1 MKLIFTRHFN
11 KVILAA
17 MLMLVSFSALHSQS
31 SVARQWN
38 ECQLNCIRKY
48 FAKPTVHARHLF
60 HCSVVMYDA
69 WAVYNEEATPFFL
82 GNTWGNYTCPFDGI
96 PMPADGDLLAAQ
108 EKAISYAMYRTLW
121 NRYTIFAPGANLLT
135 IQGFINAQMTALGY
149 DPAITSTD
157 YSDGDPAKLG
167 NYIAAKMQEFALQDG
182 SNQQLNYA
190 NQYYQPINGQISP
203 LLPGNPNVTDPN
215 RWQALVLN
223 QCIDQNGIPIECPPG
238 TGAPALSH
246 EWGNVVPFALT
257 EDQSDVYQRDGHDWK
272 VYLDPGAPPYLDTT
286 LQTGLDES
294 FFKWGYVMNIIW
306 HSFHD
311 NNDGVMIDASPNNI
325 GGLNITSAAQLPH
338 TFEEYQ
344 AFYDMFN
351 GGVNDPGH
359 GINPVTGEPY
369 EVQMVPRS
377 DFTRVLSQY
386 WADGPASETPPG
398 HWFKLFNE
406 VADHPMLEKR
416 WMGEGDLLSNLEWDV
431 RGYFALGGGIHD
443 AAVACWS
450 AKGYYDYTRPIMA
463 IRWMGSK
470 GQSTDP
476 MLPSYHP
483 AGLPLIPGYIELVEE
498 GDELAGTNNEH
509 VNKIKIYS
517 WRGPFAGTGI
527 DGAGW
532 LLAENWWTYQTAGFV
547 TPPFAG
553 YYSGHSTYS
562 RTGAEIMTLITGDE
576 YFPGGYSEFVAE
588 AGEYLI
594 ADEGPSVTVKLQW
607 ATYRDASDQCSV
619 SRIYGGLHP
628 PQDDIPGREVGMIVG
643 PQCFN
648 KANELMTQDPPR
660 VDEITFSSE
669 LINDALAGSNW
680 SVTIVFDEPMNPLI
694 TPQLT
699 FVGSDVSSTFIVDGG
714 QWTDVD
720 TYVAD
725 FMIADANVTID
736 DLHISVAGAQDIN
749 GVNNLPGISTEVL
762 VDTQN
767 PGVVGYFTN
776 NLPVAI
782 TDAEVEVPLQLTVS
796 FSFTE
801 PMNPD
806 VLPVI
811 TFTGDDASATLQF
824 DAASS
829 SWTDNN
835 TVFNAV
841 FNAID
846 NNEEFDN
853 VDIESAAGVDVN
865 GNVQLI
871 FGIDN
876 LVIIDTRNPT
886 VEGVALSAT
895 EISDADAGT
904 ELQLEFTFDETV
916 NINDTPSISFP
927 EGGVMSSLWFNESAS
942 GWVDEFTY
950 SAIYFITDADV
961 DVSDVDI
968 AQMGVKDEHGN
979 LQVNFSATNVL
990 NIDTHNP
997 QVISVNA
1004 NAEVISDQLDGDNF
1018 MLDFDF
1024 DDSMDMTVV
1033 PGITFSGGDPLAN
1046 TLTLDI
1052 MASEWIDSDTYRAV
1066 YFIEDAN
1073 EEVLSLAVSLVS
1085 AVDDAGNSQN
1095 LEFFGF
1101 DVFDIDTKN
1110 PEIIT
1115 ASANT
1120 YNVTSANQGD
1130 NGFTILVIYDEV
1142 MDENTSPVVTFPNQM
1157 PSLTVNND
1165 GSGWLSPTTYKACFD
1180 VPQDLTSM
1188 ADIDVE
1194 ISSSAMDAAGNISS
1208 EAFLDEFFD
1217 VNVIVSVAESS
1228 TDRSFVV
1235 YPNPTSIGQSLNVE
1249 WSEMPAEL
1257 DVRVFNNMGQ
1267 LVSNTFSKVS
1277 GAQRIQ
1283 IDTNGLSQGMYH
1295 VQINSSLGTNLFTV
1309 SVLR

>member
-1 MKLIFTRHFN
+1 MNKTFTKTLLRTIMISGFIALN
-11 KVILAA
+11 S
-17 MLMLVSFSALHSQS
+17 LMAFSQQ

-69 WAVYNEEATPFFL
+69 WAVYDDEATPFFL
-82 GNTWGNYTCPFDGI
+82 GNTWGSFTCPFDGI
-96 PMPADGDLLAAQ
+96 PMPADGDLVAAQ

-135 IQGFINAQMTALGY
+135 IQGYINAQMTALGY

-182 SNQQLNYA
+182 SNQQSNYA
-190 NQYYQPINGQISP
+190 NLYYQPINGQISP
-203 LLPGNPNVTDPN
+203 LLPGNPNVVDPN

-223 QCIDQNGIPIECPPG
+223 QCIDQNGIPVECPPG

-257 EDQSDVYQRDGHDWK
+257 EDQSDVYERDGHDWK

-311 NNDGVMIDASPNNI
+311 NDDGVMIDASPNNI
-325 GGLNITSAAQLPH
+325 GGLNITSADQLPH

-351 GGVNDPGH
+351 GGVHDPGH
-359 GINPVTGEPY
+359 DINPVTGEPY

-416 WMGEGDLLSNLEWDV
+416 WMGEGDVLSNLEWDV

-463 IRWMGSK
+463 IRWMGTK

-498 GDELAGTNNEH
+498 GDELAGANNEH
-509 VNKIKIYS
+509 VNKIKVFS

-648 KANELMTQDPPR
+648 KANGLMTQDPPR

-669 LINDALAGSNW
+669 LINDAQAGSNW
-680 SVTIVFDEPMNPLI
+680 SVTIVFDEPMNPLVS
-694 TPQLT
+694 PQLT
-699 FVGSDVSSTFIVDGG
+699 FVGADASNTFIFDGG
-714 QWTDVD
+714 QWTSVD

-736 DLHISVAGAQDIN
+736 DLHISVSGAQDMN
-749 GVNNLPGISTEVL
+749 GVNNIPGISAAFA

-767 PGVVGYFTN
+767 PTVVAYTGNGVPAV
-776 NLPVAI
+776 I
-782 TDAEVEVPLQLTVS
+782 TDASVETPLQITLSFNFSEEMDPAFAPTVQ
-796 FSFTE
+796 FSS
-801 PMNPD
+801 
-806 VLPVI
+806 
-811 TFTGDDASATLQF
+811 DDASASLQY
-824 DAASS
+824 DAGASS
-829 SWTDNN
+829 WSADN
-835 TVFNAV
+835 TTYHAV
-841 FNAID
+841 FSAID
-846 NNEEFDN
+846 VNEEFDN
-853 VDIESAAGVDVN
+853 VDIESVSAVDVN
-865 GNVQLI
+865 GNEQVAYA
-871 FGIDN
+871 IDN
-876 LVIIDTRNPT
+876 LLIIDTRNPL
-886 VEGVALSAT
+886 VQGISASELNIT
-895 EISDADAGT
+895 DADAGT
-904 ELQLEFTFDETV
+904 ELQLTIVFDEPM
-916 NINDTPSISFP
+916 NINNTPMVNFP

-942 GWVDEFTY
+942 GWQDDVTY
-950 SAIYFITDADV
+950 SAVYFIADADV
-961 DVSDVDI
+961 DVADVDV
-968 AQMGVKDEHGN
+968 AEMGVQDTYGN
-979 LQVNFSATNVL
+979 PQVNYSVADL
-990 NIDTHNP
+990 ISIDTHNP
-997 QVISVNA
+997 NVLDVSTNFG
-1004 NAEVISDQLDGDNF
+1004 VISDASVGNHLY
-1018 MLDFDF
+1018 LDFNF
-1024 DDSMDMTVV
+1024 DDAMNTAVV
-1033 PGITFSGGDPLAN
+1033 PAIAFQEGDPLAN
-1046 TLTLDI
+1046 SLTFDG
-1052 MASEWIDSDTYRAV
+1052 SESVWIDADTYRAA
-1066 YFIEDAN
+1066 YLIEDAN
-1073 EEVLSLAVSLVS
+1073 EELLSIGVALTSS
-1085 AVDDAGNSQN
+1085 EDDAGNTQN
-1095 LEFFGF
+1095 DEFVGF
-1101 DVFDIDTKN
+1101 DAFDIDTKN
-1110 PEIIT
+1110 PTIIT

-1120 YNVTSANQGD
+1120 YNVTSANQGA
-1130 NGFTILVIYDEV
+1130 NGFSILAIFSEV
-1142 MDENTSPVVTFPNQM
+1142 MDENSAPLITFPEEV
-1157 PSLTVNND
+1157 PPLTANLA
-1165 GSGWLSPTTYKACFD
+1165 GSSWLSPTTYKACFD
-1180 VPQDLTSM
+1180 VPANLETLN
-1188 ADIDVE
+1188 DIDVE
-1194 ISSSAMDAAGNISS
+1194 ISADALDAAGNVCNSQVF
-1208 EAFLDEFFD
+1208 ADFFD
-1217 VNVIVSVAESS
+1217 INMVVSVEDVLAENAI
-1228 TDRSFVV
+1228 VV
-1235 YPNPTSIGQSLNVE
+1235 YPNPIQAGQNINLQFE
-1249 WSEMPAEL
+1249 QQPAGLEVKL
-1257 DVRVFNNMGQ
+1257 YNGVGQ
-1267 LVSNTFSKVS
+1267 LISSTFNQSAS
-1277 GAQRIQ
+1277 GQRIE
-1283 IDTNGLSQGMYH
+1283 IGTADLGQGIYFVH
-1295 VQINSSLGTNLFTV
+1295 VHSAMGSGVYPV
-1309 SVLR
+1309 SIVR